1 MNVCCC
7 INKTMSNKTAEI
19 FYKLRVLIAESFSE
33 DLSNISKILDEVR
46 PKNR

>member
-1 MNVCCC
+1 
-7 INKTMSNKTAEI
+7 MSNTLEI

-33 DLSNISKILDEVR
+33 DLSNVSKILDEVR